1 MFRFGNPEY
10 LWLFFAMPLL
20 LAIYVYLNIRKK
32 RDVQKMGNLVTLKMM
47 MPELSLKRSYLKFW
61 LIFVA
66 LCAGIFMIA
75 RPQFGTK
82 VETVEKDGIELVIAI
97 DVSNSMLAEDVSP
110 NRLARAKQI
119 LSRLIDLRRN
129 DKIALIVF
137 AGEAYVQMPLTSDT
151 QSAKIFLNSID
162 PSLVPIQGTA
172 IGQAISL
179 GMSSFSSDR
188 EMSKAM
194 VIITDGEDH
203 GGSAIDIA
211 AEAAKAGVMINVAG
225 IGSPDGS
232 PIPATEYGRNFM
244 TDSEGNVVV
253 SRLNEQTAMEIAQSG
268 GGLYVRADN
277 SGNAIRALEAQLDE
291 LEKGKTASLTYSEYD
306 EKFPLLAWILL
317 LILLA
322 EILVYDKKNPLF
334 KNVRVFDKKEEKR

>member
-20 LAIYVYLNIRKK
+20 LAIYIYLNIRKRK
-32 RDVQKMGNLVTLKMM
+32 DVQKMGNLSTLKRM

-61 LIFVA
+61 LIFAA

-82 VETVEKDGIELVIAI
+82 VETVEKEGIELVIAI
-97 DVSNSMLAEDVSP
+97 DVSNSMLAKDVSP
-110 NRLARAKQI
+110 DRLARAKQI

-151 QSAKIFLNSID
+151 QSAKIFLNTID

-179 GMSSFSSDR
+179 GVSSFSGDQ

-203 GGSAIDIA
+203 GGSAVDIA
-211 AEAAKAGVMINVAG
+211 AEAAKAGVMINVVG

-232 PIPATEYGRNFM
+232 PIPSTEYGSNFM

-253 SRLNEQTAMEIAQSG
+253 SRLNEQVAMEIAQSG

-277 SGNAIRALEAQLDE
+277 SNSAIRALETQLDE
-291 LEKGKTASLTYSEYD
+291 LETGKTTNLSYSEYD
-306 EKFPLLAWILL
+306 EKFSMLAWILL
-317 LILLA
+317 IILLV

-334 KNVRVFDKKEEKR
+334 RNVRVFK

>member
-10 LWLFFAMPLL
+10 LWLFFVMPLL
-20 LAIYVYLNIRKK
+20 LALYIYLNIRKR
-32 RDVQKMGNLVTLKMM
+32 RDVQKMGNLTTLKLM
-47 MPELSLKRSYLKFW
+47 MPDLSLKRSYLKFW
-61 LIFVA
+61 LIFAA
-66 LCAGIFMIA
+66 LCAGIIMIA

-82 VETVEKDGIELVIAI
+82 VETVEKEGIELVIAI

-119 LSRLIDLRRN
+119 LSRLIDLRKN

-151 QSAKIFLNSID
+151 QSAKIFLNTID
-162 PSLVPIQGTA
+162 PSLVPLQGTA

-179 GMSSFSSDR
+179 GMSSFSGDQ

-203 GGSAIDIA
+203 GGSAVDIA
-211 AEAAKAGVMINVAG
+211 TEATKTGVMINVVG

-232 PIPATEYGRNFM
+232 PVPSMEYGSNFM
-244 TDSEGNVVV
+244 TDSEGNIVV
-253 SRLNEQTAMEIAQSG
+253 SRLNEQMAMEIAQSG
-268 GGLYVRADN
+268 NGLYVRADN
-277 SGNAIRALEAQLDE
+277 SNSAIRALEQQLDE
-291 LEKGKTASLTYSEYD
+291 LETGKTTSLTYSEYD
-306 EKFPLLAWILL
+306 EKFSMLAWILL
-317 LILLA
+317 VILLV
-322 EILVYDKKNPLF
+322 EILIYDKKNPLF
-334 KNVRVFDKKEEKR
+334 KNVRVFK